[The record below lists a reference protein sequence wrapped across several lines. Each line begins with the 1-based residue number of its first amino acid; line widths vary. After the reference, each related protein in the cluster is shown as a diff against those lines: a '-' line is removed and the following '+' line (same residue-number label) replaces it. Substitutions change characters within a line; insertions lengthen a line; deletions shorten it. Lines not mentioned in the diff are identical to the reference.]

1 MRFMARIE
9 PSARLFQD
17 GWTVYFIKVYIDAHF
32 HADDLASLDTAFPL
46 AYKSLAVL
54 GLASVHS
61 TAGLDATRRIL
72 SDAGPYLVSF
82 GLHPQ
87 SPVMDEADQLARLAA
102 AGSIAAIGECG
113 FDFYGDTPA
122 CVRNPDTERTQRVVF
137 EFQLE
142 LALRHNLPLV
152 LHMRRAQDL
161 LFAYAKPLARL
172 PAVLLHSWPG
182 PANEAHDFL
191 ARCPRALFSFGN
203 AVVNG
208 NKKARSSVAA
218 LPLSAIVTE
227 TDAPYQPPRSA
238 PPPEAQGNRRPLVR
252 AYSTMLDL
260 PPIVA
265 EIAAIRDQQPE
276 AVGAAIERN
285 FREAFNDAIR

>member
-1 MRFMARIE
+1 MLQGGR
-9 PSARLFQD
+9 P
-17 GWTVYFIKVYIDAHF
+17 VYFIGVHIDAHF
-32 HADDLASLDTAFPL
+32 HADDLASLDEGFPQV
-46 AYKSLAVL
+46 YRSLAVF

-61 TAGLDATRRIL
+61 TAGLTATRRIMAE
-72 SDAGPYLVSF
+72 AGAFLVSF

-87 SPVMDEADQLARLAA
+87 SPVMDEADELERLAA

-113 FDFYGDTPA
+113 FDFYGDTPV
-122 CVRNPDTERTQRVVF
+122 CVRNPDTERTQRSVF

-182 PANEAHDFL
+182 PANEALDFL
-191 ARCPRALFSFGN
+191 SRCPRALFSFGN

-208 NKKARSSVAA
+208 NKKTRSSVAA

-227 TDAPYQPPRSA
+227 TDAPYQPPRGV
-238 PPPEAQGNRRPLVR
+238 PPLGAQGNRRPLAR

-260 PPIVA
+260 LSIVA
-265 EIAAIRDQQPE
+265 EIAAIRDQPPE
-276 AVGAAIERN
+276 AVVTAIEKN
-285 FREAFNDAIR
+285 FMEAFHNAVR